1 MADFSM
7 NGAGG
12 VECVT
17 MPLDKT
23 TIAAI
28 GKEYDGAKGKAVA
41 LTGNNTVGYG
51 SDGDPLFGV
60 IRKVES
66 DGYATV
72 QVKGFASGVT
82 ADVAKTMGEN
92 PVAKNAIGTLA
103 AVDGA
108 GGVKSAADG
117 VIGRGY
123 ITSVDITTGEADIIM

>member
-7 NGAGG
+7 NGTGG
-12 VECVT
+12 VACVT
-17 MPLDKT
+17 MPLDET
-23 TIAAI
+23 TVKAI
-28 GKEYDGAKGKAVA
+28 GKDYDSAKGKAVA

-60 IRKVES
+60 IRKAEP

-72 QVKGFASGVT
+72 QVSGFACDIT
-82 ADVAKTMGEN
+82 ASEA
-92 PVAKNAIGTLA
+92 AIGKFA

-123 ITSVDITTGEADIIM
+123 ITSVDSAASKADIIM

>member
-7 NGAGG
+7 KGTGG

-23 TIAAI
+23 TITAI
-28 GKEYDGAKGKAVA
+28 GKEYDGAKGKAVT
-41 LTGNNTVGYG
+41 LTDNNTVGYG

-72 QVKGFASGVT
+72 QVKGFACGVT
-82 ADVAKTMGEN
+82 ADVTQTTGEN
-92 PVAKNAIGTLA
+92 PVAKTAIGTLA
-103 AVDGA
+103 AVDGT
-108 GGVKSAADG
+108 GGIKSAAG
-117 VIGRGY
+117 SVIGRGY
-123 ITSVDITTGEADIIM
+123 ITSVDTVTGEADIIM

>member
-7 NGAGG
+7 KGTGG
-12 VECVT
+12 VAYVT

-23 TIAAI
+23 TITVI
-28 GKEYDGAKGKAVA
+28 GKDHDSAKGKAIA

-51 SDGDPLFGV
+51 SDGDPIFGV

-72 QVKGFASGVT
+72 QVKGFACNIT
-82 ADVAKTMGEN
+82 ASEA
-92 PVAKNAIGTLA
+92 AIGKFA
-103 AVDGA
+103 AVDGS
-108 GGVKSAADG
+108 GGIKSAADS

-123 ITSVDITTGEADIIM
+123 ITSVDDTTGMADIIL

>member
-1 MADFSM
+1 M
-7 NGAGG
+7 NGTGG
-12 VECVT
+12 VQCVT
-17 MPLDKT
+17 MLLDKT

-28 GKEYDGAKGKAVA
+28 GKEYDSAKGKAVA

-51 SDGDPLFGV
+51 SDGAPLFGV
-60 IRKVES
+60 IRKAES

-72 QVKGFASGVT
+72 QVKGFACGIT
-82 ADVAKTMGEN
+82 ADVAKTMGDS
-92 PVAKNAIGTLA
+92 PVTKTATGAFA
-103 AVDGA
+103 AVDGT

>member
-7 NGAGG
+7 NGTGG

-23 TIAAI
+23 TITAI

-41 LTGNNTVGYG
+41 LTDNNTVGYG

-72 QVKGFASGVT
+72 QVKALP
-82 ADVAKTMGEN
+82 AALLR
-92 PVAKNAIGTLA
+92 TLP
-103 AVDGA
+103 
-108 GGVKSAADG
+108 KLQEK
-117 VIGRGY
+117 IP
-123 ITSVDITTGEADIIM
+123 

>member
-7 NGAGG
+7 NGTGG
-12 VECVT
+12 VACVT
-17 MPLDKT
+17 MPLDAT
-23 TIAAI
+23 TAAAI
-28 GKEYDGAKGKAVA
+28 GKNYDSAKGKAVA

-60 IRKVES
+60 IRKAEP

-72 QVKGFASGVT
+72 QVKGFACDISADVT
-82 ADVAKTMGEN
+82 ATTGEN
-92 PVAKNAIGTLA
+92 PVVKTAIGAFA

-108 GGVKSAADG
+108 GGIKSAADG

-123 ITSVDITTGEADIIM
+123 ITSVDSAASKADIIM

>member
-7 NGAGG
+7 NGTGG
-12 VECVT
+12 VACVT
-17 MPLDKT
+17 MPLDET
-23 TIAAI
+23 TVKAI
-28 GKEYDGAKGKAVA
+28 SKDYDSAKGKAVS
-41 LTGNNTVGYG
+41 LTDNNTVGYG

-60 IRKVES
+60 IRKAES

-72 QVKGFASGVT
+72 QVSGFACGILADVT
-82 ADVAKTMGEN
+82 ATTGEN
-92 PVAKNAIGTLA
+92 PVAKTAIGAFA

-123 ITSVDITTGEADIIM
+123 ITSVDSAASKADIIM

>member
-72 QVKGFASGVT
+72 QVKGACDVT

-108 GGVKSAADG
+108 GGIKSAADG

>member
-7 NGAGG
+7 KGTGG

-23 TIAAI
+23 TITAI
-28 GKEYDGAKGKAVA
+28 GKEYDGAKGKTVA
-41 LTGNNTVGYG
+41 LTDNNTVGYG

-72 QVKGFASGVT
+72 QVKGFACGVT
-82 ADVAKTMGEN
+82 ADVTKTTGEN
-92 PVAKNAIGTLA
+92 PVAKTAIGALA
-103 AVDGA
+103 AVDGS
-108 GGVKSAADG
+108 GGIKSAADG

-123 ITSVDITTGEADIIM
+123 ITSVDAVTGEADIIM